1 MSKNRYKIEPLMKS
15 LILISIAIFFIY
27 IIATGKVLLYVH
39 PRIVPYI
46 KISIPVMLILALAT
60 MPEMFRPRR
69 RSNKSEYMFFLI
81 PIALAILIPGKT
93 MDSSTISFSSIEA
106 NTLASKA
113 KDNSTSNNSSN
124 QNNEAQ
130 VNKDT
135 QSESDSK
142 IDTNNGLLMIND
154 EIVMT
159 DTNFVKWVTEISENM
174 NKYKGKKISAVG
186 FVFKSDMLSKNEFVP
201 ARLMMTCCTADLQ
214 PVGFLCRYN
223 EGELLTKDSWVLVK
237 GTIDVENYKGQD
249 MPVIIGES
257 VEKADKPKVDYV
269 YPY

>member
-1 MSKNRYKIEPLMKS
+1 MKS
-15 LILISIAIFFIY
+15 LILLSIAIFFVY
-27 IIATGKVLLYVH
+27 IVATGKVLLYVH

-46 KISIPVMLILALAT
+46 KVSIPFMLILAFDN
-60 MPEMFRPRR
+60 MKGVFHSRR
-69 RSNKSEYMFFLI
+69 KRTNKSEYIFFLI
-81 PIALAILIPGKT
+81 PIVLAIFIPVKT

-106 NTLASKA
+106 NTLASKT
-113 KDNSTSNNSSN
+113 KGNSTANNSYN
-124 QNNEAQ
+124 QSNEA
-130 VNKDT
+130 NSTKDAQT
-135 QSESDSK
+135 EAEDK
-142 IDTNNGLLMIND
+142 VDTNNGLLMIND

-159 DTNFVKWVTEISENM
+159 DTNFVKWVAEISDNM
-174 NKYKGKKISAVG
+174 NKYKGKKISVVG

-257 VEKADKPKVDYV
+257 VDKADKPKVDYV

>member
-1 MSKNRYKIEPLMKS
+1 MKS

-27 IIATGKVLLYVH
+27 IVTTGKVLLYVH

-46 KISIPVMLILALAT
+46 KFSIPVMLILAIAN
-60 MPEMFRPRR
+60 MPEIFHSRR
-69 RSNKSEYMFFLI
+69 KISNKSEYMIFLI

-113 KDNSTSNNSSN
+113 KDNSTTTNSSN
-124 QNNEAQ
+124 QSNEA
-130 VNKDT
+130 NSSKDT
-135 QSESDSK
+135 QNGSDDK

-159 DTNFVKWVTEISENM
+159 DTNFVKWVSEISDNM
-174 NKYKGKKISAVG
+174 NKYKGKKISVVG